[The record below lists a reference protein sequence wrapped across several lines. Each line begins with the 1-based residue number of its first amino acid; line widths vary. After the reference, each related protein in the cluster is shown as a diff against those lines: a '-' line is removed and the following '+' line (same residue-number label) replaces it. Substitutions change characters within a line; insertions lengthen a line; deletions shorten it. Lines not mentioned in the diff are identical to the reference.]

1 MAGQARRAEEH
12 DGELRDAA
20 LGVAAVAGRAASD
33 VVSAAGGAVRLVT
46 ANPLVGLVEAV
57 TRPVV
62 EPLADAGRELREDV
76 SQEAPLQRLA
86 GELVDLVV
94 ASLDLD
100 ALMAGVD
107 VDAVLD
113 RVDPNRLLDRVDP
126 DRLLDRV
133 DPNRLLD
140 RVDPDRLLDR
150 VDPDRLLDRVDPDRL
165 LDRVDPDRLLDR
177 VDVNRLVNRVDVD
190 ALIAQTELGAIVAK
204 STSGVVTEALD
215 VVRSQGVG
223 LDVVTTR
230 WVNRLLRREPAGIPQ
245 GPAGLVR
252 PTTSGPA
259 RPRAA
264 APDRDVGLQ
273 GHYAGGV
280 TRFAAYAID
289 ATASTAIL
297 SAGVATFGYALG
309 MITGHDIQ
317 LSTYPVVGGMLAL
330 LWYFLWF
337 WYPWSLSGRTLGMA
351 VVGIRVVRGDG
362 SSLQPRRAFVRIVT
376 FPLSFLVFG
385 LGFLGILTD
394 RRRRAWHDRFA
405 DTAVVYGWDARVA
418 RLRFLAKQG
427 AAPAA

>member
-1 MAGQARRAEEH
+1 
-12 DGELRDAA
+12 
-20 LGVAAVAGRAASD
+20 
-33 VVSAAGGAVRLVT
+33 
-46 ANPLVGLVEAV
+46 
-57 TRPVV
+57 VV

-76 SQEAPLQRLA
+76 AEEAPLQRLA
-86 GELVDLVV
+86 GEIVDLVV

-100 ALMAGVD
+100 ALLSSVD
-107 VDAVLD
+107 LDALLARLDLDALVAEVDLDAAVARVDIDALLD
-113 RVDPNRLLDRVDP
+113 RVDTNRLLDRVDTNRLLDHVDPNRLLDRVDA

-133 DPNRLLD
+133 DADALIE
-140 RVDPDRLLDR
+140 
-150 VDPDRLLDRVDPDRL
+150 
-165 LDRVDPDRLLDR
+165 R

-223 LDVVTTR
+223 LDVVTMR
-230 WVNRLLRREPAGIPQ
+230 WVNRLLRRGPAGIPQ
-245 GPAGLVR
+245 GPARLL
-252 PTTSGPA
+252 GPA
-259 RPRAA
+259 TSRVAGPRAS

-289 ATASTAIL
+289 ATTSTTL
-297 SAGVATFGYALG
+297 FSAGVAIFGYALG

-317 LSTYPVVGGMLAL
+317 LSAYPVAGGTLAV

-362 SSLQPRRAFVRIVT
+362 SALPPRRAFVRTVT

-405 DTAVVYGWDARVA
+405 DTAVVYAWDARVA